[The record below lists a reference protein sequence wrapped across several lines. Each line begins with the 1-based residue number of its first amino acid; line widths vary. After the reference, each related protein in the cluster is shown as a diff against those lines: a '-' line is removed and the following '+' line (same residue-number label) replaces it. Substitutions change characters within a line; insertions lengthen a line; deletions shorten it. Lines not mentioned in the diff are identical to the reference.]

1 MSQVLVK
8 DVFAELNKIA
18 PVAMAMDFDN
28 VGLLVGRTE
37 REVSRVLIALDI
49 TEAVIG
55 EAVVMGAELIVAHHP
70 IILTPLRRVTDED
83 LTGRRILNLVQH
95 DIAAICMHT
104 NLDAA
109 RGGVNDELAKAVGL
123 LGETEI
129 LMPLGELDGVPY
141 GLGCVGD
148 LPVPLSMADFLEQV
162 KRGVNTGGLRYYDAG
177 RSVSRVAVMG
187 GSGSDQLGAA
197 IAHGCD
203 TYVVGEAKYHAF
215 LEARELGVNLI
226 EADHFCTEDVV
237 SAPLGQMLAQAFPG
251 IVVRVSEGH
260 DQTVRFF

>member
-1 MSQVLVK
+1 MNQIIVG

-18 PVAMAMDFDN
+18 PVVMAMEFDN

-49 TEAVIG
+49 TEEVID
-55 EAVVMGAELIVAHHP
+55 EAIALGAELIVAHHP
-70 IILTPLRRVTDED
+70 IILAPLKRVTDED
-83 LTGRRILNLVQH
+83 RLGRNIMKLLRH

-123 LGETEI
+123 AGETEI
-129 LMPLGELDGVPY
+129 LMPLGELDGIPY

-148 LPVPLSMADFLEQV
+148 LPVPLSMPDFLEQV
-162 KRGVNTGGLRYYDAG
+162 KLGVKTAGLRYYDAG
-177 RSVSRVAVMG
+177 QPVSRVAVMG
-187 GSGSDQLGAA
+187 GSGSDQLRDVV
-197 IAHGCD
+197 AHGCD

-215 LEARELGVNLI
+215 LEAREQGVNLI
-226 EADHFCTEDVV
+226 EADHFCTEDVMSVPLKQMIEQTFPRLMVTV
-237 SAPLGQMLAQAFPG
+237 SS
-251 IVVRVSEGH
+251 RH

>member
-1 MSQVLVK
+1 MSQIFVK
-8 DVFAELNKIA
+8 DIFAELNRIA
-18 PVAMAMDFDN
+18 PVEMAMDFDN
-28 VGLLVGRTE
+28 VGLLLGRTE

-49 TEAVIG
+49 TDAVID
-55 EAVVMGAELIVAHHP
+55 EAIALGAELIVAHHP
-70 IILTPLRRVTDED
+70 IILAPLRRVTDED
-83 LTGRRILNLVQH
+83 PQGRRILKLARH

-109 RGGVNDELAKAVGL
+109 VGGVNDELAKAVGL
-123 LGETEI
+123 SGETEI
-129 LMPLGELDGVPY
+129 LMPLGALDGVPY

-148 LPVPLSMADFLEQV
+148 LPVPISMPDFLEQV
-162 KRGVNTGGLRYYDAG
+162 KRGVKTAGVRYYDAG
-177 RSVSRVAVMG
+177 RPVSRVAVMG
-187 GSGSDQLGAA
+187 GSGSDQLGDA

-237 SAPLGQMLAQAFPG
+237 SAPLGRMLAQAFPG
-251 IVVRVSEGH
+251 IAVRVSERH